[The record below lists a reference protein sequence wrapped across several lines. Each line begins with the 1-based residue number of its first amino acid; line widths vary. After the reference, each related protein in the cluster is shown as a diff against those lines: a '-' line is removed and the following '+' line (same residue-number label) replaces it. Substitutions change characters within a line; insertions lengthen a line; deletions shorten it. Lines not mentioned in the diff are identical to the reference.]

1 MSSKHPTHKCSTL
14 STLLSAF
21 LDRLFQ
27 PLVEKLPTY
36 IKDTNHALELFHKF
50 RFPNQ
55 LEPPLLFTMDIT
67 SLYTNIPHKDGLIA
81 LKHFLSNSTYN
92 VHVPTILRLAELVL
106 TLNSFQF
113 GDSHYQQ
120 TSGVAMGTR
129 MGPGYVES
137 HIFQQY
143 SGPMPAL
150 FRQFID
156 DCVGLWTGDRSELL
170 SVISFVNAF
179 HHSLKFTHEISDS
192 SLPFLGIQL
201 MITPVNQTISTSIH
215 YKNTDSHSYLLYSSS
230 HPAATKRAIPFSQFY
245 RLRRLCSNEEDFH
258 TQTAQMI
265 SFFKTRGYPEEL
277 IQQALDQAKRI
288 SKEEALT
295 PKTKA
300 DHNDRTLIHPH
311 QELSYLTV

>member
-1 MSSKHPTHKCSTL
+1 MWTAKPGQSAALDYYIDQCKHEIAQANPKPLRRSNISHSEQQALMELKQRKDIVIKQADKGGALVVWRKDLYEEEALKQLSNTAHYTPMSRSSTKSDNALVRRTVKEVISKGHLPPEATRAITKEPQESRFYMLPKIHKPDNSGRPIVSACACPTVQ
-14 STLLSAF
+14 LSAF

-36 IKDTNHALELFHKF
+36 IKDTNRTLELFHKF

-81 LKHFLSNSTYN
+81 LKHLLSNSPYN

-129 MGPGYVES
+129 MGPSYACLLVGYVES
-137 HIFQQY
+137 QIFQQY

-150 FRQFID
+150 F
-156 DCVGLWTGDRSELL
+156 
-170 SVISFVNAF
+170 
-179 HHSLKFTHEISDS
+179 SLVH
-192 SLPFLGIQL
+192 Q
-201 MITPVNQTISTSIH
+201 
-215 YKNTDSHSYLLYSSS
+215 
-230 HPAATKRAIPFSQFY
+230 
-245 RLRRLCSNEEDFH
+245 RLC
-258 TQTAQMI
+258 
-265 SFFKTRGYPEEL
+265 GPV
-277 IQQALDQAKRI
+277 
-288 SKEEALT
+288 
-295 PKTKA
+295 
-300 DHNDRTLIHPH
+300 DR
-311 QELSYLTV
+311 